1 MRGPS
6 RKRVRPVGQCLQQP
20 VGEQARQGGCP
31 SRRVGAGQRQRPGG
45 DRARGAAQRG
55 EHKAPGFS
63 HGASVRGAPRCC
75 PKPRLTGRAR
85 RAIRRPAAP
94 LGPEP
99 PTAMQ
104 AALAAKRAPTARGTA
119 RRAHQRPQFHER
131 DGGLGCDRG
140 LGREHPVE
148 RLPQQPIRRSRAVRE
163 EAGEKARHIRIE
175 YWLPAAK
182 GEGRDGCCRVGPDA
196 GQGAQGVQ
204 IVGDVPGVLAV
215 DHCGG
220 GVEAQGAARV
230 PEAPPGADRLARQV
244 RCQRPWGGPSSQP
257 CRIDRQHPGHRCL
270 LQHHLADEHRPGP
283 DVGPPPRQVPGGF
296 RVPGEG
302 AVGGGGRPDSR
313 SSSRPRRRSS
323 SRPHA
328 RIVSCDAA
336 ADRHA

>member
-1 MRGPS
+1 
-6 RKRVRPVGQCLQQP
+6 
-20 VGEQARQGGCP
+20 
-31 SRRVGAGQRQRPGG
+31 
-45 DRARGAAQRG
+45 
-55 EHKAPGFS
+55 
-63 HGASVRGAPRCC
+63 
-75 PKPRLTGRAR
+75 
-85 RAIRRPAAP
+85 
-94 LGPEP
+94 
-99 PTAMQ
+99 MQ

-119 RRAHQRPQFHER
+119 RRAHQRPQLHER
-131 DGGLGCDRG
+131 DGGRGCHRG

-148 RLPQQPIRRSRAVRE
+148 PLPQQPIRRPRAVRE

-220 GVEAQGAARV
+220 SVEAQGAARV

-302 AVGGGGRPDSR
+302 AVGGGAVGGGGRPDSR